1 LKATTSNLSELS
13 SSEPLAKLTVA
24 EKTNETIR
32 VLAVSREPAVLRM
45 LWSIG
50 EANSWHLE
58 TAGSGWDALDRVQSG
73 FAPDLLLL
81 DLPRRD
87 GDSLLVLRW
96 LRRTRPELPIIVLS
110 YPEDAGHKREAIRL
124 GAQDFL
130 VRPFDEKQLETTFRR
145 HLGPS
150 DEEIAEGVA
159 SDGIE
164 QLTDGVFFVANSP
177 IMQKL
182 RAQAELLAQADVPVL
197 ILGESGSGKDTA
209 AHLIHTLSVRS
220 GCRFLKVNCAA
231 LPENLLEIE
240 LFGTDPGSSTP
251 GARPKLG
258 KLEAC
263 QNGTVL
269 LDEIAEMPTTLQ
281 LKVLRTLQEKRF
293 TRPRSEVEV
302 GVDVR
307 ILAATSANLER
318 AISERKLREDLYYR
332 LSAFTLHVPSLRQR
346 QEEIPLLLQHFM
358 HQLAKRYGM
367 APRTFSSAVL
377 EGCQSYA
384 WPGNVKELENF
395 VKRFLVLGESELSAG
410 RSSPGEFLENGFE
423 SPAHGAAP
431 DQRMTENLYRDGSG
445 PSSLKSLVHTVKLEA
460 ERNAIAAAL
469 EKTGWNRK
477 AAARLLKVSYRTILY
492 KIEQYHIKA
501 PESYSSPFV
510 ANGYRN
516 GNGLKNNGKAS

>member
-1 LKATTSNLSELS
+1 
-13 SSEPLAKLTVA
+13 VA
-24 EKTNETIR
+24 QKTNETVR
-32 VLAVSREPAVLRM
+32 VLAVSRESAILRL

-50 EANSWHLE
+50 EANSWQME

-96 LRRTRPELPIIVLS
+96 LRRTRPELPLIVLS

-130 VRPFDEKQLETTFRR
+130 VRPLDEKELEMTLKR
-145 HLGPS
+145 HLGPANEGAEDGVAS
-150 DEEIAEGVA
+150 QDIEQLAEGV
-159 SDGIE
+159 
-164 QLTDGVFFVANSP
+164 FFIGNAP

-209 AHLIHTLSVRS
+209 AHLIQALSVRS
-220 GCRFLKVNCAA
+220 GCKFLKVNCAA
-231 LPENLLEIE
+231 LPQNLLENE
-240 LFGTDPGSSTP
+240 LFGADLGSSTSGP
-251 GARPKLG
+251 RTKCG

-269 LDEIAEMPTTLQ
+269 LDEISEMPNALQ
-281 LKVLRTLQEKRF
+281 SKLLRALQEKRF
-293 TRPRSEVEV
+293 VRPGSDAEI

-307 ILAATSANLER
+307 ILAATSTNIER
-318 AISERKLREDLYYR
+318 AVSEKKLREDLYYR
-332 LSAFTLHVPSLRQR
+332 LSAFTLHVPPLRQR
-346 QEEIPLLLQHFM
+346 QEEIPLLLHHLM

-367 APRTFSSAVL
+367 APRTFAPAVV
-377 EGCQSYA
+377 EACQSYA

-395 VKRFLVLGESELSAG
+395 VKRYLVLGQSEINAERLS
-410 RSSPGEFLENGFE
+410 PEEFLESGSE
-423 SPAHGAAP
+423 SFWRGSAP
-431 DQRMTENLYRDGSG
+431 DTDPIGNAHEETSG
-445 PSSLKSLVHTVKLEA
+445 SLKSLVHTVKLEA

-492 KIEQYHIKA
+492 KIEQYHMKA
-501 PESYSSPFV
+501 PEGYSSPFV
-510 ANGYRN
+510 ASGYRA
-516 GNGLKNNGKAS
+516 GNGHKNNGKAS

>member
-1 LKATTSNLSELS
+1 VIEKAHEMVRL
-13 SSEPLAKLTVA
+13 
-24 EKTNETIR
+24 
-32 VLAVSREPAVLRM
+32 LAVSREPAILRL

-50 EANSWHLE
+50 EANSWQLQ

-96 LRRTRPELPIIVLS
+96 LRRTRPELPIIVFS
-110 YPEDAGHKREAIRL
+110 YPEDAGHKREATRL

-130 VRPFDEKQLETTFRR
+130 VRPLDGKQLEMILRR

-150 DEEIAEGVA
+150 SEDLEEGMVNEE
-159 SDGIE
+159 IE
-164 QLTDGVFFVANSP
+164 QLTDGVFFVGNAP

-209 AHLIHTLSVRS
+209 AHLIHALSVRS
-220 GCRFLKVNCAA
+220 GCKFLKVNCAA
-231 LPENLLEIE
+231 LPENLLESE
-240 LFGTDPGSSTP
+240 LFGSDPGN
-251 GARPKLG
+251 GRAKYG

-269 LDEIAEMPTTLQ
+269 LDEISEMPNGLQ
-281 LKVLRTLQEKRF
+281 AKLLRALQEKRF
-293 TRPRSEVEV
+293 LRPGSNLEVA
-302 GVDVR
+302 VDVR
-307 ILAATSANLER
+307 ILAATSTNIER
-318 AISERKLREDLYYR
+318 AISEKKLREDLYYR
-332 LSAFTLHVPSLRQR
+332 LSAFTLHVPPLRQR
-346 QEEIPLLLQHFM
+346 PEEIPLLLQHLM

-367 APRTFSSAVL
+367 VPRTFPPAVV
-377 EGCQSYA
+377 EACQSYA

-395 VKRFLVLGESELSAG
+395 VKRFLVQGESEISAG
-410 RSSPGEFLENGFE
+410 RLSPVEFLESSSE
-423 SPAHGAAP
+423 SFLRGAAA
-431 DQRMTENLYRDGSG
+431 DARMAENPYREISESG
-445 PSSLKSLVHTVKLEA
+445 SLKSLVHTVKLEA

-492 KIEQYHIKA
+492 KIEQYHMKA
-501 PESYSSPFV
+501 PEGCSSPLV
-510 ANGYRN
+510 ANGYR

>member
-1 LKATTSNLSELS
+1 V
-13 SSEPLAKLTVA
+13 P
-24 EKTNETIR
+24 ETAHEIVR
-32 VLAVSREPAVLRM
+32 VLAVSREPAVLRL
-45 LWSIG
+45 LWSIA
-50 EANSWHLE
+50 EANSWQLE

-96 LRRTRPELPIIVLS
+96 LRRTRPELAIIVLS
-110 YPEDAGHKREAIRL
+110 YPEDAGQKREAIRL

-130 VRPFDEKQLETTFRR
+130 VRPFDEKQLEMIFCR

-150 DEEIAEGVA
+150 NEDAAEVVA
-159 SDGIE
+159 SEDIE
-164 QLTDGVFFVANSP
+164 QLPDGVFFVGNTP
-177 IMQKL
+177 VMQKL

-197 ILGESGSGKDTA
+197 IHGESGSGKDTA

-220 GCRFLKVNCAA
+220 GCKFLKVNCAA
-231 LPENLLEIE
+231 LPENLLETE
-240 LFGTDPGSSTP
+240 LFGCDPALSTP
-251 GARPKLG
+251 GVRPKRG

-263 QNGTVL
+263 QNGTVV
-269 LDEIAEMPTTLQ
+269 LDEISEMPNSVQSKL
-281 LKVLRTLQEKRF
+281 LRALQEKRF
-293 TRPRSEVEV
+293 TRPGSELEV
-302 GVDVR
+302 AVDVR
-307 ILAATSANLER
+307 ILATTSINLER
-318 AISERKLREDLYYR
+318 AISEKKLREDLYYR
-332 LSAFTLHVPSLRQR
+332 LSAFTLHVPPLRQR

-367 APRTFSSAVL
+367 APRTFSPAVL
-377 EGCQSYA
+377 EACQAYA

-395 VKRFLVLGESELSAG
+395 VKRFLVLGESELSAVG
-410 RSSPGEFLENGFE
+410 SSPEEMLEAGSE
-423 SPAHGAAP
+423 SLLRGAAP
-431 DQRMTENLYRDGSG
+431 DQQMNDHLYGDISG

-492 KIEQYHIKA
+492 KIEQYHMKA
-501 PESYSSPFV
+501 PDSYSSPLV

-516 GNGLKNNGKAS
+516 GNALKNNGKAS

>member
-1 LKATTSNLSELS
+1 MKATTSNLFEVSVTVFQD
-13 SSEPLAKLTVA
+13 LTVA
-24 EKTNETIR
+24 EKAHAIVR
-32 VLAVSREPAVLRM
+32 LLAVSKEPAVLRL

-58 TAGSGWDALDRVQSG
+58 TAGNGWDALDRVQSG
-73 FAPDLLLL
+73 FAPDLLLF

-96 LRRTRPELPIIVLS
+96 LSKTRQELPIIVLS

-124 GAQDFL
+124 GATDFL
-130 VRPFDEKQLETTFRR
+130 VRPFDERQLEMTFRR
-145 HLGPS
+145 HLGPGNP
-150 DEEIAEGVA
+150 AVAAGVA
-159 SDGIE
+159 SQDIE
-164 QLTDGVFFVANSP
+164 QLTNGVYFVGSAP
-177 IMQKL
+177 VMQKL

-220 GCRFLKVNCAA
+220 GCKFLKLNCAA
-231 LPENLLEIE
+231 LPETLLETE
-240 LFGTDPGSSTP
+240 LFGTDHGFTTP
-251 GARPKLG
+251 GGRPKSG

-269 LDEIAEMPTTLQ
+269 LDEISEMPDSLQ
-281 LKVLRTLQEKRF
+281 SKLLRALQEKWF
-293 TRPRSEVEV
+293 TRPGSEVEA
-302 GVDVR
+302 GIDVR
-307 ILAATSANLER
+307 ILAATSANIER
-318 AISERKLREDLYYR
+318 AIAEKKLREDLYYR
-332 LSAFTLHVPSLRQR
+332 LSAFTLHVPPLRQR

-367 APRTFSSAVL
+367 VPRTLSPAVV
-377 EGCQSYA
+377 EACQSYG

-395 VKRFLVLGESELSAG
+395 VKRFLVLGESEISAG
-410 RSSPGEFLENGFE
+410 RSSPEEFLENGFA
-423 SPAHGAAP
+423 SPSRGAAQ
-431 DQRMTENLYRDGSG
+431 DQRMAENPYGESSEA
-445 PSSLKSLVHTVKLEA
+445 SSLKSLVHTVKLEA

-492 KIEQYHIKA
+492 KIEQYHMKA
-501 PESYSSPFV
+501 PESYSSSFIV
-510 ANGYRN
+510 NGYRN